1 MELIDLYKLH
11 INKIFQKPILSSIDI
26 DINNEILDYN
36 SIMLPIFKAIYNDD
50 IETVMEYSEKE
61 YIESNLKRQT
71 PLMLAAKLN
80 NYKMVKILLNE
91 SCLVDEDRMSA
102 LKFAIK
108 YEASS
113 EIIDLLSQRE
123 T

>member
-11 INKIFQKPILSSIDI
+11 INKIFKKPILSSIDI

-50 IETVMEYSEKE
+50 IKTVMEYSEKE

-123 T
+123 K

>member
-50 IETVMEYSEKE
+50 IKTVMEYSEKE

-123 T
+123 K

>member
-1 MELIDLYKLH
+1 MELLDLYKLH
-11 INKIFQKPILSSIDI
+11 LNKIFQKPVLSLIDI
-26 DINNEILDYN
+26 DINNDIVDYN
-36 SIMLPIFKAIYNDD
+36 TIMLPIFKAIYDDD
-50 IETVMEYSEKE
+50 INKVKEYAEKE

-91 SCLVDEDRMSA
+91 SCLVDEDQMCA

-108 YEASS
+108 YNASS

-123 T
+123 K